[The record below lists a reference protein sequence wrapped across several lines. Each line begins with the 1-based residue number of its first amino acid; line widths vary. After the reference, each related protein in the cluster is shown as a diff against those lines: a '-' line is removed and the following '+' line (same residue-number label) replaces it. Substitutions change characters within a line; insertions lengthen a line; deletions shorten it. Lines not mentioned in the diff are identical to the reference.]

1 MSFIVDFSP
10 NAELTQNSPNT
21 ELIPQ
26 TLHKNVLPANAR
38 LNLFTLVFKT
48 YNIFL
53 LYFLFWEIFI
63 WLTSGLA
70 VYIEIKQNSIYFDWV
85 LHSSVLE
92 DSYTRSKFLQSS
104 DYC

>member
-1 MSFIVDFSP
+1 MSFIVGFSP

-26 TLHKNVLPANAR
+26 TLHKNVLQANAR

-53 LYFLFWEIFI
+53 LYFLF
-63 WLTSGLA
+63 
-70 VYIEIKQNSIYFDWV
+70 
-85 LHSSVLE
+85 
-92 DSYTRSKFLQSS
+92 
-104 DYC
+104 

>member
-1 MSFIVDFSP
+1 MSFIVGFSP

-48 YNIFL
+48 YNNFYYTF
-53 LYFLFWEIFI
+53 YFEKYLTNIRPCCVYRIQTEFYLF
-63 WLTSGLA
+63 
-70 VYIEIKQNSIYFDWV
+70 
-85 LHSSVLE
+85 
-92 DSYTRSKFLQSS
+92 
-104 DYC
+104 

>member
-1 MSFIVDFSP
+1 MHVTNFVALLLFCSIFIIIIFKREVLHEFYCGFSP

-48 YNIFL
+48 YNIFYYTF
-53 LYFLFWEIFI
+53 YFEKYLF
-63 WLTSGLA
+63 
-70 VYIEIKQNSIYFDWV
+70 D
-85 LHSSVLE
+85 
-92 DSYTRSKFLQSS
+92 
-104 DYC
+104 

>member
-1 MSFIVDFSP
+1 MSFIVGFSP

-48 YNIFL
+48 YNIFYYTF
-53 LYFLFWEIFI
+53 YFEKYLTNIRPCCVYRIQTEFYLFCLGSAQFC
-63 WLTSGLA
+63 S
-70 VYIEIKQNSIYFDWV
+70 
-85 LHSSVLE
+85 
-92 DSYTRSKFLQSS
+92 
-104 DYC
+104 